1 MNIPLEVLLDDFKQL
16 LNNVNE
22 DQVNLLGSL
31 RDMINERINE
41 LKGSEEDDREEN
53 TEEQAEA

>member
-16 LNNVNE
+16 LNNVSE
-22 DQVNLLGSL
+22 DQVDLLASL

-41 LKGSEEDDREEN
+41 LKGSEEDDREDN
-53 TEEQAEA
+53 SEEQADA